1 MRNIVIAFPKTEVA
15 LNIKKILLKSGYPV
29 TAVCTTG
36 AQALQSLNGL
46 EDGVL
51 VCGYRFV
58 DMMYE
63 ELYEYLPKDF
73 QMLLIASASAV
84 MEREVDNLV
93 CLSMPLKVHQL
104 LETLEMMDYTIAR
117 KRKRMRAQPKERSEE
132 ERRILDQAKGVL
144 RNRNGMTEEEAH
156 RYLQKRSMDNGTGL
170 VETAQMILSLMGDG

>member
-1 MRNIVIAFPKTEVA
+1 MEVA
-15 LNIKKILLKSGYPV
+15 LNIKKILLQSGYPV

-36 AQALQSLNGL
+36 AQALQSMNAL

-51 VCGYRFV
+51 VCGFRFV

-73 QMLLIASASAV
+73 QMLLIASSSAV

-104 LETLEMMDYTIAR
+104 LQTLEMMDYTITRRR
-117 KRKRMRAQPKERSEE
+117 KQMRSRPKERSEDE
-132 ERRILDQAKGVL
+132 KRILKQAKGIL
-144 RNRNGMTEEEAH
+144 MDRNGMTEEEAH
-156 RYLQKRSMDNGTGL
+156 RYIQKRSMDNGTGL
-170 VETAQMILSLMGDG
+170 VETAQMILSLMGPL